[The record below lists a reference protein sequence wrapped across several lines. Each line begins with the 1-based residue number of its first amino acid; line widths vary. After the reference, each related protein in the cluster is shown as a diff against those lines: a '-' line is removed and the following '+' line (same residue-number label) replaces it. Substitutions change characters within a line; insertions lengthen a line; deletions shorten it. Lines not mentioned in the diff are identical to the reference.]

1 MTTCPTPRL
10 KAYNTEAD
18 VPAKAYLC
26 ACGNWHAKPRR
37 PRGDGGLYKTGDG
50 RWTARVELPRAADG
64 TRRWKRISR
73 RNRNDAINELKKIR
87 KEVDSGRIA
96 ATDKATVEQWL
107 HRWLTE
113 IHRGKIR
120 PGTYQG
126 YERIIRLHIN
136 PRIGDKRLDKL
147 TAAHIRQ
154 MQESIDSTRNAQLAH
169 VILQRALRD
178 AEREGLIGRNVA
190 LLVDKPGHVPVE
202 REPLT
207 ADQAKHLLRSAIDTH
222 DPWATRWAAAL
233 LLGARQGECL
243 GLTWDRVDLD
253 AGVVDF
259 SLQLQQLPQVHG
271 CGTRHS
277 DDSWPCGR
285 KAAAACPKA
294 KVDVPRTFKPIILD
308 GALALTPPKTKARV
322 VPIPAP
328 LGEMLKRHP
337 RGRKNPHNLVWHL
350 PDGRPQDRYSD
361 YQAWQAALS
370 TAGLPA
376 APLHIARHTTA
387 TLLMQAGVPEEIRMA
402 ILGHAGAQVHRGYAH
417 VDLSLSRAA
426 MDGALKGLLG

>member
-1 MTTCPTPRL
+1 M
-10 KAYNTEAD
+10 K
-18 VPAKAYLC
+18 
-26 ACGNWHAKPRR
+26 
-37 PRGDGGLYKTGDG
+37 
-50 RWTARVELPRAADG
+50 
-64 TRRWKRISR
+64 
-73 RNRNDAINELKKIR
+73 
-87 KEVDSGRIA
+87 SGRTA
-96 ATDKATVEQWL
+96 VSGKTTVQQWL
-107 HRWLTE
+107 DRWLAE

-136 PRIGDKRLDKL
+136 PRIGTRRLDRL

-154 MQESIDSTRNAQLAH
+154 MNEAIDSTRNAQLAH

-178 AEREGLIGRNVA
+178 AEREGLIDRNVA
-190 LLVDKPGHVPVE
+190 MLVDKPGHVPAE

-207 ADQAKHLLRSAIDTH
+207 ADQAKQLLRSAIDTH

-259 SLQLQQLPQVHG
+259 SLQLQQLPQAHG
-271 CGTRHS
+271 CGERHS

-294 KVDVPRTFKPIILD
+294 KIDVPRTFKPTVLD
-308 GALALTPPKTKARV
+308 GALALTPPKTRARV

-328 LGEMLKRHP
+328 LWTMLERHP
-337 RGRKNPHNLVWHL
+337 RGDVNPHNLVWHHD
-350 PDGRPQDRYSD
+350 DGRPQDRYSD
-361 YQAWQAALS
+361 GKAWRAALKL
-370 TAGLPA
+370 AGLPVV
-376 APLHIARHTTA
+376 PLHVARHSTA

-417 VDLSLSRAA
+417 VDLALSRAA
-426 MDGALKGLLG
+426 MGSLGELLS